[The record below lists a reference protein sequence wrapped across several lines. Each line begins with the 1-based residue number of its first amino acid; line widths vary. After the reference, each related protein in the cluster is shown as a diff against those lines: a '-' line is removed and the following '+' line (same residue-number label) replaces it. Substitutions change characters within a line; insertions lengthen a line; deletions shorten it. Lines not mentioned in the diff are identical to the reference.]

1 MGFCETADS
10 NRESYDKRV
19 DSCSIKYTGI
29 KYEGIHKSLPAATE
43 QLAIANE
50 PGKANKS
57 DTADSCLSQEQ
68 HISQEQ
74 QISQAQQISQEQ
86 QIS

>member
-1 MGFCETADS
+1 MQVGYCETADS

-29 KYEGIHKSLPAATE
+29 KYEGHKSLPVETE

-57 DTADSCLSQEQ
+57 GTT
-68 HISQEQ
+68 H
-74 QISQAQQISQEQ
+74 
-86 QIS
+86 